1 MGITFKSIKYIYIY
15 VYFYI
20 FHFFSFF
27 FFFFPFQVIDDIADR
42 LLEFISKNLIFKND
56 EDNEERS
63 DQDDGK
69 ISFELLR
76 RSSSIPQEGDKNIV
90 ITDETVDGKEQ
101 NLLLLTTLKD
111 NYYEK
116 PYEKNII
123 GGLKE
128 IAWQASHGQIDHGL
142 TSSVLGEIL
151 WSIWKSLIMS
161 LEHFMN
167 RSLTINEKDILGEFI
182 RNSLADEIM
191 KLWVETVIV

>member
-56 EDNEERS
+56 EDNEEPS

-128 IAWQASHGQIDHGL
+128 IAWQVKKEKGKEIGREIKGERDRKRERERERKMGRAIVM
-142 TSSVLGEIL
+142 VLL
-151 WSIWKSLIMS
+151 LLIIIIF
-161 LEHFMN
+161 LQC
-167 RSLTINEKDILGEFI
+167 
-182 RNSLADEIM
+182 
-191 KLWVETVIV
+191 